1 MSLHK
6 DSEDH
11 EDSRDFASKAKKCPM
26 KFNMNFLDSEDQ
38 ENVPHAKFASFKG
51 IEIGFGF

>member
-11 EDSRDFASKAKKCPM
+11 EDSRYFASKAKKCPM
-26 KFNMNFLDSEDQ
+26 KFNINFLDFEDQ
-38 ENVPHAKFASFKG
+38 ENVPIFASFGG
-51 IEIGFGF
+51 IEIEFGF